1 MKELLLEINDKLG
14 ELYELD
20 NDYEINNFK
29 NKIDK
34 KLKVI
39 EYKEKYD
46 IDLREKDFNN
56 LDWVCIE
63 RYYGDIYIGK
73 NMEVLNSE
81 KQPKENE
88 MLIEFAYPT
97 GPYIFG
103 GNGWFG
109 DSNYDEETFDEFFE
123 ELKTYNY
130 KYIDDRNSCLY
141 FSMENGAKLFNKY
154 QEICEKYQNIW
165 NKRAKEKKK
174 KELEQQ
180 LKDLDE
186 EIEEKE

>member
-1 MKELLLEINDKLG
+1 MKELLLDINDKLG
-14 ELYELD
+14 KLYELD

-46 IDLREKDFNN
+46 IDLREKDFRT
-56 LDWVCIE
+56 LDGVFIE
-63 RYYGDIYIGK
+63 RYYGNIYIGK
-73 NMEVLNSE
+73 GMKVLNSE

-103 GNGWFG
+103 GSGWYG
-109 DSNYDEETFDEFFE
+109 SDMNYDKKTFDEFFE

-130 KYIDDRNSCLY
+130 KYIDDMNSCLY

-154 QEICEKYQNIW
+154 QKICEKYQNVW

-174 KELEQQ
+174 EELEQQ
-180 LKDLDE
+180 LKDLEKVDE
-186 EIEEKE
+186 

>member
-1 MKELLLEINDKLG
+1 MKELLLDINDKL
-14 ELYELD
+14 EKLYKLD

-46 IDLREKDFNN
+46 IDLREKDFHS
-56 LDWVCIE
+56 LDWVFIE
-63 RYYGDIYIGK
+63 RYYGSIYIGK
-73 NMEVLNSE
+73 NMKVLNSE

-97 GPYIFG
+97 GAYIFG
-103 GNGWFG
+103 GSGWYG
-109 DSNYDEETFDEFFE
+109 SDSNYDRKTFDEFFE

-130 KYIDDRNSCLY
+130 KYIDDMNSCLY
-141 FSMENGAKLFNKY
+141 FNMENGAKLFNKY

-165 NKRAKEKKK
+165 NKRAKEKQKE
-174 KELEQQ
+174 ELEQQ
-180 LKDLDE
+180 LKDLYKVD
-186 EIEEKE
+186 

>member
-1 MKELLLEINDKLG
+1 MKELLLDINDKL
-14 ELYELD
+14 EKLYGLD

-46 IDLREKDFNN
+46 IDLREKDFHR
-56 LDWVCIE
+56 LDWVFIK
-63 RYYGDIYIGK
+63 RYYGNIYIGK
-73 NMEVLNSE
+73 GMKVLNSE

-88 MLIEFAYPT
+88 MLFQFAYPT
-97 GPYIFG
+97 GAYIFG
-103 GNGWFG
+103 GSGWCG
-109 DSNYDEETFDEFFE
+109 SDCNYDEKTFDEFFE

-130 KYIDDRNSCLY
+130 KYIDDLNNCLY

-174 KELEQQ
+174 EELEQQ
-180 LKDLDE
+180 LKDL
-186 EIEEKE
+186 EKVD